1 MLFMKKIK
9 FPVYLLLVLLGF
21 VVVSCSK
28 DDEGEKNEGPYS
40 ENDYPQKIMG
50 EWVLVDW
57 ESNTAKIVN
66 EYDMIG
72 GFITFGSDKCSYS
85 GIGGPSGG
93 DCQWNIVGS
102 AVTLTSF
109 DTVLIYCF

>member
-57 ESNTAKIVN
+57 
-66 EYDMIG
+66 
-72 GFITFGSDKCSYS
+72 
-85 GIGGPSGG
+85 
-93 DCQWNIVGS
+93 
-102 AVTLTSF
+102 
-109 DTVLIYCF
+109 

>member
-72 GFITFGSDKCSYS
+72 NVSLSDNRGCKRRKTAGEESPSFS
-85 GIGGPSGG
+85 G
-93 DCQWNIVGS
+93 QS
-102 AVTLTSF
+102 AG
-109 DTVLIYCF
+109 

>member
-72 GFITFGSDKCSYS
+72 GFITFGSDNVHILALGGHQVGTVN
-85 GIGGPSGG
+85 GI
-93 DCQWNIVGS
+93 
-102 AVTLTSF
+102 L
-109 DTVLIYCF
+109 